1 MMTPEQK
8 FARWVRV
15 SIASFLLMFL
25 YFIVADI
32 WIPLT
37 PDATV
42 MRVVT
47 PVSSRVSGYVAR
59 VHVHNN
65 SQVKRGDLLFELD
78 ATPFDNSVD
87 AGQIALQQAR
97 LGNQQL
103 DAQITAAQASLKTAE
118 LTARNDKVTF
128 DRYQRLSTM
137 QNVSQQDLDKVRT
150 TWQSSEQS
158 VNSLRANIHQL
169 TIERGEKDDSRN
181 VTLQK
186 YRNALE
192 QAQLN
197 LGWTHIRAGA
207 DGTISNLQLSPGW
220 YASAGAAAL
229 ALVSDT
235 TDIVADFREK
245 SLRHTRAGADAAVV
259 FDALPGKVF
268 RAHVTSRDAGVLA
281 GQAAVNGELSEP
293 ETSNRWV
300 RDAQRMRIHVALDEP
315 LEQRLPTGARA
326 TVQLYNSE
334 GPFARFFSGLQ
345 IHLVSLLHYVY

>member
-1 MMTPEQK
+1 MTPEQK

-15 SIASFLLMFL
+15 SIASFLLMFV

-37 PDATV
+37 PDSTV

-47 PVSSRVSGYVAR
+47 PVSARVSGYVAA

-65 SQVKRGDLLFELD
+65 SQVKKGDLLFELD
-78 ATPFDNSVD
+78 DTPFRNKVE
-87 AGQIALQQAR
+87 AAQIALEQAR
-97 LGNQQL
+97 LSNDQL
-103 DAQITAAQASLKTAE
+103 DAQISAAQASLKTAE

-128 DRYQRLSTM
+128 ERYQKLSTL
-137 QNVSQQDLDKVRT
+137 QNVSRSDLDKVRT

-158 VNSLRANIHQL
+158 VSSLNANIRNLRIQ
-169 TIERGEKDDSRN
+169 RGERDEHRN

-186 YRNALE
+186 YRNALDE
-192 QAQLN
+192 AELN
-197 LGWTHIRAGA
+197 LGWTKVYAEA
-207 DGTISNLQLSPGW
+207 DGTVSNLQLSPGF
-220 YASAGAAAL
+220 YASSGSAAL
-229 ALVSDT
+229 ALVNNQ

-245 SLRHTRAGADAAVV
+245 ACVIPIRERT
-259 FDALPGKVF
+259 LPWCSMP
-268 RAHVTSRDAGVLA
+268 SRGRCSAPMLVSSDAGILA
-281 GQAAVNGELSEP
+281 GQEAVNGELSEP

-300 RDAQRMRIHVALDEP
+300 RDAQRMRIHVALDETLP
-315 LEQRLPTGARA
+315 KHLPTGARA

-334 GPFARFFSGLQ
+334 GPFARFFSGMQ